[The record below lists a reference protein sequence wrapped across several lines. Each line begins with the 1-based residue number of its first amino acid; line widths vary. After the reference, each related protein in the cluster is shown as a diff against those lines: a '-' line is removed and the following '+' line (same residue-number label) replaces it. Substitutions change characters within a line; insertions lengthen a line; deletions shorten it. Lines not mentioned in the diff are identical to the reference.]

1 MKKAFSLLEIIVV
14 VLIVGLLGAFAINKF
29 FYSIDK
35 SNNFKIKSDVALI
48 NSAIN
53 RTYSNQVL
61 LGNSTFTLNRLDD
74 ASINTAGESLF
85 VGYNEYILL
94 DVVILSSSEEK
105 KELEKWIKTSQ
116 TTYKAYLSKD
126 KVITFEFDNN
136 KGTFTCK
143 KSDEVCKEFML

>member
-14 VLIVGLLGAFAINKF
+14 VLIVGLLGAFSINKF

-53 RTYSNQVL
+53 KTYSNQVL
-61 LGNSTFTLNRLDD
+61 LGNSTFTLDRLDD

-94 DVVILSSSEEK
+94 DVVISSSSEDK
-105 KELEKWIKTSQ
+105 KEIGKWIKTSQ

>member
-48 NSAIN
+48 NNAIN
-53 RTYSNQVL
+53 KTYSNQVL
-61 LGNSTFTLNRLDD
+61 LGNSTFTLDRLDD
-74 ASINTAGESLF
+74 ASINIAGESLF

-94 DVVILSSSEEK
+94 DVVILSSSEDK
-105 KELEKWIKTSQ
+105 KEIGKWIKNSQ

-136 KGTFTCK
+136 KGTFACK

>member
-48 NSAIN
+48 NNAIN
-53 RTYSNQVL
+53 KTYSNQVL
-61 LGNSTFTLNRLDD
+61 LGNSTFTLDRLDD
-74 ASINTAGESLF
+74 ASINIAGESLF

-94 DVVILSSSEEK
+94 DVVILSSSEDK
-105 KELEKWIKTSQ
+105 KEIGKWIKTSQ

-136 KGTFTCK
+136 KGTFACK

>member
-105 KELEKWIKTSQ
+105 KELGKWIKTSQ